1 MNFDSAENTS
11 LLKCGRA
18 KRKDCAGKSG
28 FPNLESYLPSGLI
41 PAKEGQVKRQ
51 RRSKALPS
59 FESSVDKENFHRSR
73 PLAPRSRSARILQ
86 DLVIDLPTDCS
97 DYEILES
104 DDEKDG
110 LLGSLFVKR
119 ELRINDRK
127 NEFYNFAVH
136 ED

>member
-11 LLKCGRA
+11 LLNSGRT
-18 KRKDCAGKSG
+18 KRKDCANNSG
-28 FPNLESYLPSGLI
+28 IPNLKSYLPSGLI
-41 PAKEGQVKRQ
+41 PAKQDQVKRQ
-51 RRSKALPS
+51 RRSRALSS
-59 FESSVDKENFHRSR
+59 FEASVDKENFHRSR
-73 PLAPRSRSARILQ
+73 PLAPRSRSARVLQ

-97 DYEILES
+97 DYEVLES
-104 DDEKDG
+104 DDEIDA

-119 ELRINDRK
+119 ELRINDSK